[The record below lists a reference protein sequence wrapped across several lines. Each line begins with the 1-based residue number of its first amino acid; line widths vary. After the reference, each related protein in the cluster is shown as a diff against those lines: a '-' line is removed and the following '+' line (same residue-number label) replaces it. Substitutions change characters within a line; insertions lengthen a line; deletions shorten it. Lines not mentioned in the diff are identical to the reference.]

1 MRERTAMNRRKNTIR
16 KQLTISYVFLIL
28 LSTVLLNIVQ
38 FCQIYKYTK
47 DQQQNEIEKEFIQT
61 KNNIQTVL
69 SQINTIR
76 CQAIEVI
83 LNSNEHLKYGERAT
97 FIAAR
102 KLKRIFRHFAD
113 PGHILQ
119 ISAG

>member
-61 KNNIQTVL
+61 KKANREKCTTSIVMDL
-69 SQINTIR
+69 HS
-76 CQAIEVI
+76 
-83 LNSNEHLKYGERAT
+83 
-97 FIAAR
+97 
-102 KLKRIFRHFAD
+102 
-113 PGHILQ
+113 
-119 ISAG
+119 

>member
-76 CQAIEVI
+76 CQANMV
-83 LNSNEHLKYGERAT
+83 KRAT

-113 PGHILQ
+113 PEPILQ
-119 ISAG
+119 ISAGSILQAG